1 MALLSSGHFA
11 TDFANGALPALLPFL
26 KDRFS
31 LSYTAVGAV
40 ILASQA
46 SSSLTQP
53 LFGLWSDRRGAMWLL
68 PAGVALAGVGI
79 ALAAD
84 APSFWLVLLLVLIS
98 GLGSAAYHPEGS
110 KFAGFVSGRKRASG
124 MAWFSI
130 GGNLGF
136 GVGPIATTVV
146 VAAFDLRGGLLL
158 AIPGLLVAA
167 ALLAWASYLR
177 GFAPEVGAARAPVGD
192 DDRFAMKLL
201 LGVIA
206 LRSVAWFGLITF
218 VPLWEVSIG
227 HSKSYGNHLLA
238 LMLFAG
244 GVGTLALGPLADR
257 FGRRPVLLASVV
269 ATGPLV
275 LLFVLVGGVPGV
287 LALALIG
294 VCVVGTFGVTM
305 VMGQEYMPRHV
316 GTASGLVIGLSVG
329 IGGIAALGLGRLAD
343 MTSLRTALFVAAAA
357 PVLASVLAFML
368 PSGRKGRMLEPATEG
383 VARGALL
390 GGSVDMAAL
399 PLTRDL
405 GSRSPE
411 ESERIESR

>member
-1 MALLSSGHFA
+1 VRAEIDRRAMALLSSGHLV

-46 SSSLTQP
+46 SSSLIQP

-68 PAGVALAGVGI
+68 PAGVALAGIGI

-84 APSFWLVLLLVLIS
+84 APSYRLVLLLVLVS
-98 GLGSAAYHPEGS
+98 GVGVAAFHPEGS
-110 KFAGFVSGRKRASG
+110 KFAGFVSGRRRASG

-130 GGNLGF
+130 GGNLGYAL
-136 GVGPIATTVV
+136 GPIATTAL
-146 VAAFDLRGGLLL
+146 VAAFDLRGGLVL
-158 AIPGLLVAA
+158 AAPCLLVAV
-167 ALLAWASYLR
+167 ALVVLAPYLR
-177 GFAPEVGAARAPVGD
+177 GFVPPADAARVRAGED
-192 DDRFAMKLL
+192 DSVAMKLL

-218 VPLWEVSIG
+218 VPLWEVSLG
-227 HSKSYGNHLLA
+227 HSKSHGNHLLA

-244 GVGTLALGPLADR
+244 GVGTLLLGPLADR

-275 LLFVLVGGVPGV
+275 LVFVLVGGIPGAF
-287 LALALIG
+287 ALALIG
-294 VCVVGTFGVTM
+294 ACVVGTFGVTM

-329 IGGIAALGLGRLAD
+329 LGGVAALALGRLAD
-343 MTSLRTALFVAAAA
+343 ATSLRTALFVAAAA
-357 PVLASVLAFML
+357 PMLASALAALL
-368 PSGRKGRMLEPATEG
+368 PHRPRRRLEPATAEIG
-383 VARGALL
+383 FV
-390 GGSVDMAAL
+390 
-399 PLTRDL
+399 P
-405 GSRSPE
+405 
-411 ESERIESR
+411 

>member
-11 TDFANGALPALLPFL
+11 TDFSNGVLPALLPFL

-31 LSYTAVGAV
+31 LSYTAVGGV

-46 SSSLTQP
+46 SSSLIQP
-53 LFGLWSDRRGAMWLL
+53 VFGLWSDRRGAMWLL

-98 GLGSAAYHPEGS
+98 GVGSAAFHPEGS

-136 GVGPIATTVV
+136 AFGPLATTAV
-146 VAAFDLRGGLLL
+146 VAAFDLRGGLIL
-158 AIPGLLVAA
+158 AVPALLVATAFIA
-167 ALLAWASYLR
+167 AAPYLR
-177 GFAPEVGAARAPVGD
+177 GFAPERGAARQAAGA

-206 LRSVAWFGLITF
+206 LRSVAWFGLVTF
-218 VPLWEVSIG
+218 VPLWEVSLG
-227 HSKSYGNHLLA
+227 HSKSHGNHLLA

-257 FGRRPVLLASVV
+257 FGRRPVLLASVL

-275 LLFVLVGGVPGV
+275 LLFVLVGGIPGTI
-287 LALALIG
+287 ALALTG

-305 VMGQEYMPRHV
+305 VMGQEYLPRHI

-329 IGGIAALGLGRLAD
+329 LGGVAAVGLGRLAD
-343 MTSLRTALFVAAAA
+343 LTSLRTALLVAAAA
-357 PVLASVLAFML
+357 PMLATALAFML
-368 PSGRKGRMLEPATEG
+368 PSARGRQRLEPATEIG
-383 VARGALL
+383 LL
-390 GGSVDMAAL
+390 
-399 PLTRDL
+399 P
-405 GSRSPE
+405 
-411 ESERIESR
+411 

>member
-1 MALLSSGHFA
+1 VRAEIDRRAMALLSSGHLA
-11 TDFANGALPALLPFL
+11 TDFSNGALPALLPFL

-31 LSYTAVGAV
+31 LSYTAVGGV

-46 SSSLTQP
+46 SSSLIQP

-68 PAGVALAGVGI
+68 PAGVAIAGVGI

-84 APSFWLVLLLVLIS
+84 APTYWLVLLLVLIS

-110 KFAGFVSGRKRASG
+110 KFAGYVSGRKRASG

-136 GVGPIATTVV
+136 ALGPIATTAV
-146 VAAFDLRGGLLL
+146 VAAFDLRGGLIL
-158 AIPGLLVAA
+158 AVPALLVAA
-167 ALLAWASYLR
+167 GFLAGAPYLR
-177 GFAPEVGAARAPVGD
+177 GFAPEPGAPRAPTGSD
-192 DDRFAMKLL
+192 DPFAMKLL
-201 LGVIA
+201 LGVVA
-206 LRSVAWFGLITF
+206 LRSVAWFGLVTF
-218 VPLWEVSIG
+218 VPLWEVSLG
-227 HSKSYGNHLLA
+227 HSKSHGNHLLA

-257 FGRRPVLLASVV
+257 FGRRSVLLGSVF

-275 LLFVLVGGVPGV
+275 LVFVLVGGVVGAI
-287 LALALIG
+287 ALALVGIS
-294 VCVVGTFGVTM
+294 VVGTFGVTM

-329 IGGIAALGLGRLAD
+329 LGGVAAVGLGRLAD

-357 PVLASVLAFML
+357 PLLASVLAVLL
-368 PSGRKGRMLEPATEG
+368 PSSRGRQRLEPAAEIG
-383 VARGALL
+383 LL
-390 GGSVDMAAL
+390 
-399 PLTRDL
+399 P
-405 GSRSPE
+405 
-411 ESERIESR
+411 